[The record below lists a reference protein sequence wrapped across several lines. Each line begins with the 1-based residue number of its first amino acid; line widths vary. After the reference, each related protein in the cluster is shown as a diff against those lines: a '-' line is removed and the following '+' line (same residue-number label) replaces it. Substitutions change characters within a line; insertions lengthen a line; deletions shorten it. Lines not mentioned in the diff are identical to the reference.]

1 MLKKYKF
8 NLELWAIVLFAMIL
22 IPNLIWIIVP
32 PAIDPLRVESIT
44 KGVDIATII
53 VQVLMIASLTL
64 LANEEVEKV
73 KLNPLLTTTIVMV
86 LLYVVSWVMYYINLF
101 NIVILLGLTLCP
113 CVAIILYAIDRKNI
127 FGLVFAAL
135 FTIGHFIFAFANFLC
150 IVIPG
155 ACVY

>member
-8 NLELWAIVLFAMIL
+8 NLEIPAIILFAVIL
-22 IPNLIWIIVP
+22 IPNLVWAIIP
-32 PAIDPLRVESIT
+32 PAFDPLRVESVT
-44 KGVDIATII
+44 KGVDIATTII
-53 VQVLMIASLTL
+53 QVLMIASLTL
-64 LANEEVEKV
+64 LTNEEASNV
-73 KLNPLLTTTIVMV
+73 KQSPLLVTTLVMV
-86 LLYVVSWVMYYINLF
+86 LLYIISWVMYYASLF
-101 NIVILLGLTLCP
+101 NIVILLGLVLCP

-127 FGLVFAAL
+127 FGLVLASL